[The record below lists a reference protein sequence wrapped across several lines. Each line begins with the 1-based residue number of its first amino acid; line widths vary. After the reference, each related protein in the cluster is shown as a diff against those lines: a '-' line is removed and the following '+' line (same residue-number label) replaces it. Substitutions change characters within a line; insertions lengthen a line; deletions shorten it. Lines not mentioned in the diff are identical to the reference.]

1 MKTKETTASKL
12 QSLEK
17 LAPTKAKQK
26 SLRPM
31 RSMVALRSFKP
42 RTAVAELVARPQ
54 EKNEVRT

>member
-1 MKTKETTASKL
+1 MKTKETIASKL
-12 QSLEK
+12 LSLEK
-17 LAPTKAKQK
+17 LATPQAKQK

-54 EKNEVRT
+54 EKTEART